1 MTTTHSRLHVMEGQ
15 VTDRSVICQGIEG
28 QDAVI
33 QTLGLGG
40 KGDGKPTTFVSEA
53 NRLIMEEMEKA
64 GISRY
69 IAISVIGA
77 GDSLH
82 FMPCIYRKAIMPL
95 FMGWFQAIIDDKNRM
110 DAMIRQS
117 NLDWTIMRCTTIKDG
132 QAKGQVKAS
141 LDGKGLK
148 FSITAPDMASFFV
161 EQIASK
167 EFLRQSPVISN

>member
-1 MTTTHSRLHVMEGQ
+1 MEGQ
-15 VTDRSVICQGIEG
+15 VTDRSVICQVIEG

-82 FMPCIYRKAIMPL
+82 FMPWLYRKAIMPL